1 MQTEPTAGACV
12 TSESKQPEPSR
23 REFLGLTLAAAL
35 AAPLTAVPSTAAPVC
50 DPGSPDVDRLEEILR
65 RHGSELG
72 HLTSTR

>member
-50 DPGSPDVDRLEEILR
+50 DPGDVDRLEEILR